1 MKIAVIIER
10 AEIALGGAERSI
22 FELTA
27 ELSSLGLQVVLLAA
41 KGKIGSRNV
50 HVLCAANPGKRTR
63 LQVFGKAIK
72 KHLAANHY
80 DIIHSV
86 MPFPFADIY
95 QPRGGGCAES
105 IIRNA
110 ASYDN
115 TLGSMYK
122 RATAFANLRR
132 AGLLRAEK
140 DLCNNSTG
148 PTIAA
153 LSEYV
158 KQQFKNHYKLND
170 ERIVVIPNGIKIGK
184 IIDTSRAERL
194 HKQILGRLQLNGSS
208 NPAFFLFVANNFRL
222 KGLRVLIRA
231 MQLVGTTARPRPA
244 YLIVAGRD
252 KSHKY
257 RRLAKNLGITD
268 RIVFLGHVRHIQN
281 ALAIADAA
289 VLPTY
294 YDPCSRFTLEALAA
308 LKPVITTRFNGATDL
323 FVNNRHGRIIQ
334 NPQDVSAL
342 ADAIGHFT
350 DAENVQKAS
359 QAIAEDN
366 LREKISITRHAEQLV
381 AVYELILN
389 KKGQK

>member
-1 MKIAVIIER
+1 MKVAIIIER
-10 AEIALGGAERSI
+10 ADIALGGAERWA

-27 ELSSLGLQVVLLAA
+27 EISSLGLQVVLLAA
-41 KGKIGSRNV
+41 KGKIGSKNV

-86 MPFPFADIY
+86 LPFSFVDIY
-95 QPRGGGCAES
+95 QPHGGSYAES

-110 ASYDN
+110 ASYEN
-115 TLGSMYK
+115 KFTSLYK

-132 AGLLRAEK
+132 AELLRAEK
-140 DLCNNSTG
+140 ALCRSSNG
-148 PTIAA
+148 PTIVA

-158 KQQFKNHYKLND
+158 KQQFKSHYAVNGS
-170 ERIVVIPNGIKIGK
+170 RILVIPNGIKTDK
-184 IIDTSRAERL
+184 TIDTSHSERL
-194 HKQILGRLQLNGSS
+194 RKQILDRLRINEPRSS
-208 NPAFFLFVANNFRL
+208 VLLLFVANNFRL
-222 KGLRVLIRA
+222 KGLAVLIRA
-231 MQLVGTTARPRPA
+231 LQLAGRAATSRPA

-252 KSHKY
+252 KSRKY
-257 RRLAKNLGITD
+257 RRLAKTLGITD

-294 YDPCSRFTLEALAA
+294 YDPCSLFTLEALAA

-323 FVNNRHGRIIQ
+323 FVNNRHGKIIQ
-334 NPQDVSAL
+334 NPQDVPAL
-342 ADAIGHFT
+342 ANAIGHFT
-350 DAENVQKAS
+350 DAENAQKAS
-359 QAIAEDN
+359 QAIAEDD
-366 LREKISITRHAEQLV
+366 LREKISITRPAEQLV
-381 AVYELILN
+381 AVYELILK